1 MAITRIGSAT
11 GTTSCT
17 LPTHQA
23 GDLIIIFAFRDGSTT
38 APSLPANYWNITN
51 NGANTCSMRVGYRI
65 APSAGTSSGTW
76 TNATSVIGVVYRGAR
91 VGSFAVG
98 GAASTTVNYPAR
110 TLLYSNNTSWV
121 VGAAGHRSIDTNV
134 QNAPSG
140 MTNVNSVLDA
150 TDELAVHDTNGTV
163 SSWSSTN
170 VSVGGTSSG
179 WRSCVVELVDAGTA
193 ILGYDVIGGSTNTLT
208 DYFVGASFDCISNMT
223 VNRLRWYGRANS
235 GSITMDCSIYQETSL
250 NNYTFI
256 TQATATITVS
266 TDGWYEF
273 SFSDTNLTVGN
284 RYTLFVWSTSAFTFY
299 FNGGCQAGT
308 TYATT
313 GNTFNA
319 WPTPE
324 TGGITDAAPLS
335 MYVYQYTAPPSSQN
349 NFFFA
354 T

>member
-1 MAITRIGSAT
+1 MAITRIGFAT

-23 GDLIIIFAFRDGSTT
+23 GDLILIFAYRDGNTT
-38 APSLPANYWNITN
+38 APSLPAGYWNITN
-51 NGANTCSMRVGYRI
+51 NGANTNSMRVGYRI

-76 TNATSVIGVVYRGAR
+76 TNATSVIAVVYRGAR
-91 VGSFAVG
+91 VGTFAVG
-98 GAASTTVNYPAR
+98 GAASTTVNYPAI
-110 TLLYSNNTSWV
+110 TLLKSDNTSWV
-121 VGAAGHRSIDTNV
+121 VSGAGHRSIDTSIEA
-134 QNAPSG
+134 APSG

-150 TDELAVHDTNGTV
+150 TDELAVHDTNGTA

-179 WRSCVVELVDAGTA
+179 WRSCVVELIDAGSS

-223 VNRLRWYGRANS
+223 VNRIKWYGQANS
-235 GSITMDCSIYQETSL
+235 GTITMDCAIYEETSL

-256 TQATATITVS
+256 KQATTTISVS
-266 TDGWYEF
+266 TTGWYEF
-273 SFSDTNLTVGN
+273 TFTDTNLDAGK
-284 RYTLFVWSTSAFTFY
+284 RYYLAVWSASAFTFY
-299 FNGGCQAGT
+299 FNSGVQAGT

-313 GNTFNA
+313 GNTFNT
-319 WPTPE
+319 WPSPE
-324 TGGITDAAPLS
+324 LGGITDAAPLS
-335 MYVYQYTAPPSSQN
+335 MYAYQYTAPPSSQN

>member
-23 GDLIIIFAFRDGSTT
+23 GDLIIIFAYRDGNTT
-38 APSLPANYWNITN
+38 APSLPAGYWNITN
-51 NGANTCSMRVGYRI
+51 NGANTNSMRVGYRI

-76 TNATSVIGVVYRGAR
+76 TNATSVIGVVYRGATI
-91 VGSFAVG
+91 GCFAVN
-98 GAASTTVNYPAR
+98 GAASTTVTYSAVTPAY
-110 TLLYSNNTSWV
+110 TNSWF
-121 VGAAGHRSIDTNV
+121 VGGAGHRSVNTNV

-150 TDELAVHDTNGTV
+150 KDELAVHDTNGTA

-179 WRSCVVELVDAGTA
+179 WRSCVVELIDSTGTDF
-193 ILGYDVIGGSTNTLT
+193 GYNVIGGSSNTLT
-208 DYFVGASFDCISNMT
+208 DYFVGASFDCISSRT
-223 VNRLRWYGRANS
+223 VNRMKWYGKANS
-235 GSITMDCSIYQETSL
+235 GTITVDAALYEETSL

-256 TQATATITVS
+256 GQATATISVT

-273 SFSDTNLTVGN
+273 TFADTNLDVGK
-284 RYTLFVWSTSAFTFY
+284 RYYLAVWSTSAFTFY
-299 FNGGCQAGT
+299 FKTNFQAGT
-308 TYATT
+308 TYDTT
-313 GNTFNA
+313 GNTFNT

-324 TGGITDAAPLS
+324 LGGALDSAALS
-335 MYVYQYTAPPSSQN
+335 MYMYQYTAPSLDQTK
-349 NFFFA
+349 FFYSL
-354 T
+354 